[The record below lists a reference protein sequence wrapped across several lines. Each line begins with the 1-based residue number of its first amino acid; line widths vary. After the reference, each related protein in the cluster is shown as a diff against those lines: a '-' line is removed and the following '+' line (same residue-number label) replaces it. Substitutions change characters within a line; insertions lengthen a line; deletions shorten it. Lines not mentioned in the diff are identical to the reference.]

1 MAHRSKIEE
10 AVGSLSNKTL
20 PFVPE
25 DEITVQGSKHKKA
38 ILQEYS
44 ATFGEEYSTPIV
56 TEKKG
61 KTGQCISNKKIT
73 FMRPSIG
80 IQYRVDELSINNVIT
95 TVMKVITFD
104 KSDLHSLS
112 CTGKLFA
119 RLIPKTLRWL
129 KIDFS
134 PLREPRRNYELQEK
148 ISQHR
153 VDMASAAMVHFGL
166 EIGKVIRYMSGE
178 YTGSC
183 QCYYYY
189 YYQRVQIHN
198 YSSNSHPREQIHN
211 YSSNSHRHD
220 KFHNYS

>member
-1 MAHRSKIEE
+1 M
-10 AVGSLSNKTL
+10 SNKTL

-38 ILQEYS
+38 ILKEYS

-153 VDMASAAMVHFGL
+153 VDMVSAAMVHFGL

-178 YTGSC
+178 YTGANRDVRRTLAAVKGHISDNDYNHLERILTDGC
-183 QCYYYY
+183 PSKMNFDETLQNKL
-189 YYQRVQIHN
+189 RMIN
-198 YSSNSHPREQIHN
+198 R
-211 YSSNSHRHD
+211 D
-220 KFHNYS
+220 KLKKL